1 MQSEYEIVIVER
13 NALVREGLARLLD
26 KSPFRTAALAAR
38 LDDLAANLFPRQT
51 PVLVLIGAS
60 EDMKADIR
68 TIRYINQQ
76 QPTARIVVFTER
88 PDVDQALRA
97 FRAGAHA
104 YLAEV
109 TGCSALIKS
118 LELVMLGEAIVPF
131 SMLAKILDARRTSYQ
146 TGTSQV
152 VKNSYNDVPAL
163 SAREK
168 CILDC
173 LADGS
178 PNKTIARQID
188 VAEATVKVHVK
199 AILRK
204 IRVQNRTQA
213 AIWALHYKNTH
224 PASETGISTRNE
236 LGHPDGIG

>member
-1 MQSEYEIVIVER
+1 MIEYDTIIVER

-26 KSPFRTAALAAR
+26 KSPFRTAALVAR

-60 EDMKADIR
+60 EDTKTDVR
-68 TIRYINQQ
+68 TIRYFNQQ
-76 QPTARIVVFTER
+76 QPTARIVVLTER

-118 LELVMLGEAIVPF
+118 LELVMLGETIFPF
-131 SMLAKILDARRTSYQ
+131 AMLAQIVDTRRSSRVAEAGQ
-146 TGTSQV
+146 TVEYTYNGT
-152 VKNSYNDVPAL
+152 PAL
-163 SAREK
+163 STREK

-178 PNKTIARQID
+178 PNKVIARRVD

-204 IRVQNRTQA
+204 IGVQNRTQA
-213 AIWALHYKNTH
+213 AIWALHHKKT
-224 PASETGISTRNE
+224 PAAPETGSVTSE
-236 LGHPDGIG
+236 QPV